1 MEVSGKL
8 TSPEILQKGLA
19 VIICIFGT
27 SYLPLPIQNRYFSLA
42 YYGAHWV
49 GI

>member
-1 MEVSGKL
+1 MSSYSQLQKQLMEISGKL

-27 SYLPLPIQNRYFSLA
+27 SYLALHHPK
-42 YYGAHWV
+42 
-49 GI
+49 